1 MAVLTGL
8 RWGEL
13 TKLTWA
19 DIDMA
24 TGVLRVLRENTKTNA
39 GRRHVLLGEALLGR
53 LQRHRHEQLR
63 RYAEVGPAPT
73 LVFTTQRG
81 ATLKQ
86 ANFHKRVWGPLR
98 DRLGLPAMHF
108 HDLRHVNTTLMART
122 GAHPSVMQRRL
133 GHADSRLS
141 LEVYTDLTVGDQAA
155 TVAAR
160 EAMLEPTGE
169 RN

>member
-86 ANFHKRVWGPLR
+86 ANFHKRVWG
-98 DRLGLPAMHF
+98 
-108 HDLRHVNTTLMART
+108 
-122 GAHPSVMQRRL
+122 
-133 GHADSRLS
+133 
-141 LEVYTDLTVGDQAA
+141 AA
-155 TVAAR
+155 TGPSRPAGDALPRSKTREYDADGENGGSPVRDAAAPWTR
-160 EAMLEPTGE
+160 
-169 RN
+169 R